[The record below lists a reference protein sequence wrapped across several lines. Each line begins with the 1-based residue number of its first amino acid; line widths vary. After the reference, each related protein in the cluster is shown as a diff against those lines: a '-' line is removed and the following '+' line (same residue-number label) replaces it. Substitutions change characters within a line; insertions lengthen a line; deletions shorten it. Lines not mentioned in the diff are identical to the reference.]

1 MWNPV
6 IVFMPGIF
14 RDGTIEEKT
23 ILEMQF
29 AVVRDNSHLV
39 VIAFRATDEA
49 AGEIGSLDSSAV
61 KDNVFEPKFS
71 MHTTRNAT
79 GIVMAGHIGVLHN
92 EVPDIIAAWVVIIH
106 TVNPSFHMTE
116 ESVEISRGVIDR
128 QVADDVVVSVE
139 IASERTVCSADGCP
153 VSPAQVEV
161 AYQAEVFAKIVR
173 LARVHNGGY
182 SGEEVF
188 AVDDVRVSSRTCVG
202 IVVLAVEE

>member
-1 MWNPV
+1 MWNVV

-23 ILEMQF
+23 IIEMQF
-29 AVVRDNSHLV
+29 AVVRDNSQLL

-92 EVPDIIAAWVVIIH
+92 EVPDIIAAWVVIIQIA
-106 TVNPSFHMTE
+106 NPSFHITE

-128 QVADDVVVSVE
+128 QVADDVVVTVE
-139 IASERTVCSADGCP
+139 ITFERMVIGADGHP
-153 VSPAQVEV
+153 VLPAQIQVTC
-161 AYQAEVFAKIVR
+161 QAEVFAQIVR
-173 LARVHNGGY
+173 LARVHLAGNL
-182 SGEEVF
+182 GELGCIVN
-188 AVDDVRVSSRTCVG
+188 DVGVA
-202 IVVLAVEE
+202 LAACAMNRQ